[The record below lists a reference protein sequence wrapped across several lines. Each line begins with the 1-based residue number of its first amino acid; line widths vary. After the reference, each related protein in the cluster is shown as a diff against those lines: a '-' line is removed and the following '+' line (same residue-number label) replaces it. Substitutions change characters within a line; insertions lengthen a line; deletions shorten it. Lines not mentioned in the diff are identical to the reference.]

1 MATKRKAGNISRN
14 DDLAGAY
21 GLDEVA
27 PRILTSAPPN
37 DALKQGLLREV
48 KPITFSP
55 FNLDAVTKAAKT
67 LNDAAQHN
75 KIAAAGS
82 SSLQF
87 KVQPFNPASE
97 ATSVDRTA
105 NDARCVLCQRD
116 GLVCDMAIPQCGSCI
131 SRSVRCDYVQ
141 DKSRDCL
148 TCKLARII
156 GNPVRCDLQYP
167 ACSSCR
173 QVKAWCLY
181 PATFPES
188 WCVSCRQPGRS
199 CDQQRPKCSTC
210 MHEKLACGYTENAPS
225 VEVIDL
231 ESDSGGLDEAEYEVE
246 QILHR
251 RSRKKTIEYLVK
263 WKGYDLDESTWEPKQ
278 NLTGSQE
285 FIQEYENRVSQ
296 KISKGPLKAVLKA
309 HERVSVASPKQQ
321 AKIGK
326 PRGRSTTHHKAQA
339 TALGPHI
346 PENPQTTIPSAES
359 EVAALKAKVAMLE
372 ARLLDNS
379 PDARSTAPA
388 PRSPQD
394 VESIIDRQWRNGRE
408 EYMVRWKGR
417 GPRADSWVSA
427 SSVSYAIPAV
437 GEYQMR
443 VNRISQYEALS
454 KDHVSK
460 QQTGSSLHNPPAHHI
475 QMAASPTTA
484 SVPQTHSRRIPQDI
498 RMILNRRWNAQNPV
512 YLVRWKDG
520 GPDTWESHVALGN
533 AQEEIRAYASAE
545 HRGKTSSVTQA
556 LPPPPVL
563 QSSMPRMAQEEN
575 GSLQMNGGHDQ
586 LHMSSVPTS
595 GPSYCFIGGSSSAP
609 RDASMTVRPNSALY
623 NTSVADRRNN
633 LDVQRLAPSRSASLN
648 QAAVQAARAGGAS
661 TQAGGRQA
669 MDAAAHLETGPAGA
683 AKSLSRPPL
692 DLRMSEAINV
702 VQQRKRGRLGEVS
715 SPVIDLTN
723 DKPIGKGL
731 QQRQSPV
738 INHDT
743 HGSPALSQERGD
755 RQSSAEYRNKTSARP
770 PQRGNRWNGSTSQDF
785 SGEHPHHS
793 DPSSYTPDTRFL
805 LLPKHLQYSE
815 RPLPCGPY
823 TKHTVASNV
832 LLAMGK
838 HPWLFKLNA
847 RLEGM
852 LDRDDAGR
860 RLEHGKAQHQ
870 RVEDLRMEAHA
881 AKQ

>member
-1 MATKRKAGNISRN
+1 
-14 DDLAGAY
+14 
-21 GLDEVA
+21 
-27 PRILTSAPPN
+27 
-37 DALKQGLLREV
+37 
-48 KPITFSP
+48 
-55 FNLDAVTKAAKT
+55 
-67 LNDAAQHN
+67 
-75 KIAAAGS
+75 
-82 SSLQF
+82 
-87 KVQPFNPASE
+87 
-97 ATSVDRTA
+97 
-105 NDARCVLCQRD
+105 
-116 GLVCDMAIPQCGSCI
+116 
-131 SRSVRCDYVQ
+131 
-141 DKSRDCL
+141 
-148 TCKLARII
+148 
-156 GNPVRCDLQYP
+156 
-167 ACSSCR
+167 
-173 QVKAWCLY
+173 
-181 PATFPES
+181 
-188 WCVSCRQPGRS
+188 
-199 CDQQRPKCSTC
+199 

-251 RSRKKTIEYLVK
+251 RSRKKNIEYLVK
-263 WKGYDLDESTWEPKQ
+263 WKGYDLAESTWEPKQ

-285 FIQEYENRVSQ
+285 FIQEYEDRVSQ
-296 KISKGPLKAVLKA
+296 KVSKGPLKPVLKA

-326 PRGRSTTHHKAQA
+326 PRGRSTTQHKAQA

-372 ARLLDNS
+372 ARLLDS
-379 PDARSTAPA
+379 SADTESIAPT
-388 PRSPQD
+388 PTQPQD

-408 EYMVRWKGR
+408 EYLVRWKGR
-417 GPRADSWVSA
+417 GPMADTW
-427 SSVSYAIPAV
+427 
-437 GEYQMR
+437 MR
-443 VNRISQYEALS
+443 VNQRLMRRVSQYEALS
-454 KDHVSK
+454 KDRVSK
-460 QQTGSSLHNPPAHHI
+460 QQTSPPLHNPPAHHI
-475 QMAASPTTA
+475 QMGASPTTA
-484 SVPQTHSRRIPQDI
+484 SVPQTHSRGIPQDI
-498 RMILNRRWNAQNPV
+498 RMILNRRWNAQNLV

-545 HRGKTSSVTQA
+545 HHGRTIPVTQA
-556 LPPPPVL
+556 LPPQPAL

-586 LHMSSVPTS
+586 QHMSSVPTS

-609 RDASMTVRPNSALY
+609 SAASMTVRPNSALY
-623 NTSVADRRNN
+623 TTSVADRRNN
-633 LDVQRLAPSRSASLN
+633 LDVQRQAPSRSASLN

-669 MDAAAHLETGPAGA
+669 MDAAAHLGTGPAVA
-683 AKSLSRPPL
+683 DKSLSRPSL

-715 SPVIDLTN
+715 SPVVDLTN
-723 DKPIGKGL
+723 DKPAAKGV
-731 QQRQSPV
+731 QQRQNPV

-743 HGSPALSQERGD
+743 HGSPALSQERRD
-755 RQSSAEYRNKTSARP
+755 RQSSAEHRNKTSARA
-770 PQRGNRWNGSTSQDF
+770 PQRGNRWNVSTSREF

-793 DPSSYTPDTRFL
+793 GPLSYTPDTRFL
-805 LLPKHLQYSE
+805 LLPQHLQYSQ

-847 RLEGM
+847 RLEGL
-852 LDRDDAGR
+852 LDIDDAGR

-870 RVEDLRMEAHA
+870 RVEGLKRDMEGRM